1 MSLSCVHMKKYD
13 KYRRWQQ
20 EIERKVIEDRN
31 RSLVV
36 VNWICFLGGL
46 ASLLAV
52 TVVALTYLAFP
63 VVLLAMYAKAL
74 LWLTGM

>member
-1 MSLSCVHMKKYD
+1 MKKYD